1 MNDKILALKYRP
13 HFFNEVVGQESC
25 VQSLSNS
32 INLNKIHNSYL
43 FSGTRGVGKTTI
55 ARIFS
60 KSLLCKEGISDTPC
74 GKCNS
79 CIEIDNNN
87 NLDLIEIDA
96 ASRTKVEDTRTL
108 MENVQYAPTSS
119 RFKIYLIDEV
129 HMLSTK
135 SFNALL
141 KTIEEPPEH
150 VKFLLAT
157 TEPEKLPETVISR
170 CLHFKLEPI
179 TNENLAEHIKKVLN
193 SENINFE
200 KDVSEMIASAARGSA
215 RDSMSILE
223 QCISYTNGDLKK
235 NKISQLL
242 GIIEDTIVDDIIQH
256 LHDNSIIGINDILKS
271 SNIPDYSKLLD
282 RLIERIFHISLSR
295 SLSSNEFNL
304 PNSFIGSLIS
314 PQDLQLWYSILIQ
327 SKEQMY
333 NAVSKQDHLMMTLL
347 RISLFTEYPNQIKP
361 KAKKNQSKKDAS
373 KTESK
378 KKIKTI
384 VEEKSPQ
391 SIVEISQWKK
401 TIDSFNLQG
410 LMLDLASNSILDM
423 KDDATIL
430 LIDKTKE
437 NTYPKKCIT
446 DFSILICSN
455 FKTDHV
461 LTIEYKENI
470 NTLYKQSVSDNIKS
484 KNDMY
489 DAIKDNND
497 LKEIESVFGAK
508 IDKDNISKL

>member
-1 MNDKILALKYRP
+1 MNNKILALKYRP
-13 HFFNEVVGQESC
+13 HFFNDVVGQEFC

-32 INLNKIHNSYL
+32 INLNKIHNAYL

-55 ARIFS
+55 ARIFA
-60 KSLLCKEGISDTPC
+60 KSLLCKEGINAIPC
-74 GKCNS
+74 GKCDS
-79 CIEIDNNN
+79 CLGIDNNN

-157 TEPEKLPETVISR
+157 TEPEKLPETIISR
-170 CLHFKLEPI
+170 CLHFKLEAI
-179 TNENLAEHIKKVLN
+179 SNKNLSEHIKKVLDT
-193 SENINFE
+193 ENINFE
-200 KDVSEMIASAARGSA
+200 TDVPEIIASAARGSA
-215 RDSMSILE
+215 RDSMSVLE

-235 NKISQLL
+235 DKISQLL
-242 GIIEDTIVDDIIQH
+242 GIIESEIVDNIIH
-256 LHDNSIIGINDILKS
+256 KLYDNSIADISDILKS
-271 SNIPDYSKLLD
+271 SNISDYSKLLD
-282 RLIERIFHISLSR
+282 CLIERIFQVSISR
-295 SLSSNEFNL
+295 SLNTNEYNL
-304 PNSFIGSLIS
+304 PKNFLNNRISL
-314 PQDLQLWYSILIQ
+314 QDHQLWYSILMQ

-333 NAVSKQDHLMMTLL
+333 NAISKRDHLMMILL
-347 RISLFTEYPNQIKP
+347 RISLFTEYPHNSEP
-361 KAKKNQSKKDAS
+361 SLKANRSDDTGITETKNIETNINDSIPQ
-373 KTESK
+373 
-378 KKIKTI
+378 TI
-384 VEEKSPQ
+384 IEMP
-391 SIVEISQWKK
+391 IWKK
-401 TIDSFNLQG
+401 TINSFKLQG
-410 LMLDLASNSILDM
+410 LMLDLANNSILDI
-423 KDDATIL
+423 KDDATVLI
-430 LIDKTKE
+430 IDKSRE

-461 LTIEYKENI
+461 LTIEYQDNI
-470 NTLYKQSVSDNIKS
+470 NTIYKQSITDNIKS

-489 DAIKDNND
+489 EAIKDNND

>member
-13 HFFNEVVGQESC
+13 HFFDEVVGQGFC

-32 INLNKIHNSYL
+32 ITLNKLHNAYL

-55 ARIFS
+55 ARIFA
-60 KSLLCKEGISDTPC
+60 KSLLCKEGISAKPC

-79 CIEIDNNN
+79 CLGIDNNN

-96 ASRTKVEDTRTL
+96 ASRTKVEDTRAL

-157 TEPEKLPETVISR
+157 TESDKLPETVVSR
-170 CLHFKLEPI
+170 CLHFKLDHI
-179 TNENLAEHIKKVLN
+179 TNEELADHIKKVLE

-200 KDVSEMIASAARGSA
+200 KDVPEIIANAARGSA

-235 NKISQLL
+235 VKISQLL
-242 GIIEDTIVDDIIQH
+242 GLIENTLIDQIIHNLYE
-256 LHDNSIIGINDILKS
+256 NSISEVNDVLKS

-282 RLIERIFHISLSR
+282 CLIERIFQISVSR
-295 SLSSNEFNL
+295 TLNKNEFNL
-304 PNSFIGSLIS
+304 PNNFLNTDISL
-314 PQDLQLWYSILIQ
+314 QDLQLWYSILMQ
-327 SKEQMY
+327 SKEQMF
-333 NAVSKQDHLMMTLL
+333 NAVSKADHLMMTLL
-347 RISLFTEYPNQIKP
+347 RISLFTEYPNQIKSNTRN
-361 KAKKNQSKKDAS
+361 NQSKDTAIS
-373 KTESK
+373 TDSK
-378 KKIKTI
+378 KKIETVAK
-384 VEEKSPQ
+384 EN
-391 SIVEISQWKK
+391 ISQSVIDISMWKK
-401 TIDSFNLQG
+401 TIDSFNLNG
-410 LMLDLASNSILDM
+410 LMMDLANNSILDM
-423 KDDATIL
+423 KNDATIL
-430 LIDKTKE
+430 IIDKSKE

-455 FKTDHV
+455 FKSDHV
-461 LTIEYKENI
+461 LTIEYRENI
-470 NTLYKQSVSDNIKS
+470 DTLYKKSITDGIKS

-489 DAIKDNND
+489 EAIKDNND

>member
-13 HFFNEVVGQESC
+13 HFFDEVVGQEFC

-32 INLNKIHNSYL
+32 INLNKLHNAYL

-55 ARIFS
+55 ARIFA
-60 KSLLCKEGISDTPC
+60 KSLLCKEGISATPC
-74 GKCNS
+74 GKCDS
-79 CIEIDNNN
+79 CLGIDNNN

-157 TEPEKLPETVISR
+157 TEPDKLPETVISR

-179 TNENLAEHIKKVLN
+179 TNEELGKHIKKVLE

-200 KDVSEMIASAARGSA
+200 KGVPEIISNAARGSA

-235 NKISQLL
+235 AKISQLL
-242 GIIEDTIVDDIIQH
+242 GLIENTLIDEIIHNLYE
-256 LHDNSIIGINDILKS
+256 NSISEINDVLKS
-271 SNIPDYSKLLD
+271 SNISDYSKLLD
-282 RLIERIFHISLSR
+282 CLIERIFQISISR
-295 SLSSNEFNL
+295 SLNKNDFNL
-304 PNSFIGSLIS
+304 PSDFLNTDISL
-314 PQDLQLWYSILIQ
+314 QDLQLWYSILIQ
-327 SKEQMY
+327 SKDQMF
-333 NAVSKQDHLMMTLL
+333 NAVSKADHLMMILL
-347 RISLFTEYPNQIKP
+347 RISLFTEYPNQVKP
-361 KAKKNQSKKDAS
+361 NTINNQNKDTVISAD
-373 KTESK
+373 SK
-378 KKIKTI
+378 KKNETVVKDN
-384 VEEKSPQ
+384 
-391 SIVEISQWKK
+391 ISQSFIDMSTWKK
-401 TIDSFNLQG
+401 TIDSFKLQG
-410 LMLDLASNSILDM
+410 LMLDLANNSILDM
-423 KDDATIL
+423 KTDATIL
-430 LIDKTKE
+430 IIDKSKE

-455 FKTDHV
+455 FKSDHV
-461 LTIEYKENI
+461 LTIEYKDNI
-470 NTLYKQSVSDNIKS
+470 TTLYKKSISDTIKS

-489 DAIKDNND
+489 EAIKDNND

-508 IDKDNISKL
+508 IDIDNISKL